1 MVNLNVFPR
10 FHLTD
15 KDIIMQALI
24 ELLTNQLNIDSAQ
37 AEGCLGAIA
46 KLAQDKLGSA
56 DFSQLTDAIPD
67 FDTLA
72 ANSPEA
78 ESGALG
84 GLFGSAMSAFGGEGA
99 GNIAQLVG
107 MFDKVGL
114 DADMVTKFAPIVM
127 QFVEEQG
134 GEGAMGL
141 LKKLF

>member
-1 MVNLNVFPR
+1 
-10 FHLTD
+10 
-15 KDIIMQALI
+15 MQALI